1 MMFSAVVFS
10 LVGYAEL
17 RIPDIITTYEE
28 RELSSSG
35 VFRFK
40 ASEETENC
48 ELDVS
53 LFEIIPLR
61 KTKVHVGNRRYV
73 CLGGEV
79 FGLKIYSSGVLVVST
94 EDIITENGAENPGK
108 KAGIKAGDIIKE
120 INGTEINSNREI
132 SQICKNSNG
141 KELIF
146 TIERNSEKLTLKLNT
161 VKEESSGNYKAGL
174 WVRDSTA
181 GIGTMTFFDRETGVF
196 ASLGHAVCDG
206 DTGIVLPLSE
216 GMAVGAKIL
225 GCTKGTK
232 TEAGELS
239 GAFTANTI
247 GKLYSN
253 NICGV
258 YGMLNKT
265 DVGDELI
272 PVATAMEVRTGKA
285 QILCSVD
292 ENGKKY
298 YDVEITKILDSRSDE
313 KNMTV
318 KITDEE
324 LLKITGGIVQG
335 MSGTPLIQNGM
346 LAGAITHVFVGNPT
360 EGYAIFAENM
370 LNVADDIGATYERKI
385 SQLISEKGLY
395 FHSPLIL

>member
-17 RIPDIITTYEE
+17 RIPDVITTYEE

-108 KAGIKAGDIIKE
+108 KAGIKSGDIIKE

-265 DVGDELI
+265 DVSDELI

-385 SQLISEKGLY
+385 S
-395 FHSPLIL
+395 

>member
-10 LVGYAEL
+10 IAGYAEW
-17 RIPDIITTYEE
+17 RIPDVITTYEE

-79 FGLKIYSSGVLVVST
+79 FGLKIYSSGVLVIST
-94 EDIITENGAENPGK
+94 EDIITENGAQNPGK
-108 KAGIKAGDIIKE
+108 KAGIKSGDIIKE
-120 INGTEINSNREI
+120 INGIKVDSNREI
-132 SQICKNSNG
+132 SQICKSSNG
-141 KELIF
+141 KELTF
-146 TIERNSEKLTLKLNT
+146 TIERNSKELTLKLNT
-161 VKEESSGNYKAGL
+161 VREESSGNYKAGL

-216 GMAVGAKIL
+216 GMAVGARIL
-225 GCTKGTK
+225 DCTKGTK

-253 NICGV
+253 NISGV
-258 YGMLNKT
+258 YGTLFNPDT
-265 DVGDELI
+265 DEELV

-298 YDVEITKILDSRSDE
+298 YDVEITKILDTDSGE

-370 LNVADDIGATYERKI
+370 LDVADDIGATYERKI
-385 SQLISEKGLY
+385 S
-395 FHSPLIL
+395 